1 MAFDQY
7 QKGPNTFLMII
18 YLIFGLYFV
27 NFPFQ
32 FVKIPESFMG
42 IEKWIIFV
50 GGLLI
55 LLGAVNYFRVKRRVY

>member
-1 MAFDQY
+1 MVFDQL
-7 QKGPNTFLMII
+7 QRGPNAFLMII
-18 YLIFGLYFV
+18 YFLFGLYFV

-32 FVKIPESFMG
+32 FVKIPESFST
-42 IEKWIIFV
+42 IEGWIIFV